1 MAIVDGKEVDVEKE
15 LTQESRDDVYT
26 RFRQEH
32 GGPLPVEEEKEEKE
46 AKEEKETPSEV
57 PVETEQPL
65 PEEEAGKEVKEEK
78 KTKTVPYDAL
88 HEERVKRKAASEAQR
103 AAEERARRLE
113 AQIDQLKKSEPETDI
128 SDYDAELRDAKRRLQ
143 AIEEVEQRRT
153 EEDAERRRDE
163 AHNKFESTMKKIDK
177 ELREEGYGGFA
188 YAKNAV
194 AEEIAKL
201 VQDEEL
207 IDTEED
213 WKRVFKESIYPNL
226 SAAVKEA
233 DQKRALQFKMDAKSQ
248 AGLATMSGKMPAKP
262 KSADDMTPEEAR
274 DDYIKNRYKN
284 VP

>member
-113 AQIDQLKKSEPETDI
+113 AQIGIRLVVPPFPFTDNETFNVKSKDSVVYFKKPTEGVHIEDI
-128 SDYDAELRDAKRRLQ
+128 
-143 AIEEVEQRRT
+143 
-153 EEDAERRRDE
+153 
-163 AHNKFESTMKKIDK
+163 
-177 ELREEGYGGFA
+177 
-188 YAKNAV
+188 
-194 AEEIAKL
+194 KL
-201 VQDEEL
+201 VNEEWV
-207 IDTEED
+207 ITGTAG
-213 WKRVFKESIYPNL
+213 V
-226 SAAVKEA
+226 
-233 DQKRALQFKMDAKSQ
+233 AL
-248 AGLATMSGKMPAKP
+248 LPIRILLRT
-262 KSADDMTPEEAR
+262 
-274 DDYIKNRYKN
+274 
-284 VP
+284 